1 MHFRKLILNIP
12 HTPVFASP
20 YSFIEAAV
28 SAAQCSDQLR
38 VYGLTRSR
46 VDGSAKTREIQEKRK
61 WPQPFVL
68 SDARESRA
76 RPVSLTTISEHAAH
90 CPAVGGGGVGSRA
103 AAARAIVRAAVER
116 VVARPSA
123 RDSRSVSPEGHL
135 CDRAYASSLAS
146 IVICAFSTFETGH
159 PALALFAAVSKAC

>member
-1 MHFRKLILNIP
+1 MHFHKLILNIP
-12 HTPVFASP
+12 HTP
-20 YSFIEAAV
+20 SF
-28 SAAQCSDQLR
+28 R
-38 VYGLTRSR
+38 
-46 VDGSAKTREIQEKRK
+46 GSLFFSHSCFRT
-61 WPQPFVL
+61 
-68 SDARESRA
+68 RESRV

-90 CPAVGGGGVGSRA
+90 CLAVGGGGVGSRA
-103 AAARAIVRAAVER
+103 AAARTIVRAGVER

-159 PALALFAAVSKAC
+159 PVLALFAAVSKAC